1 MYCGCNKTALS
12 SLRSIADAFQS
23 LLEEEPYSKIS
34 VSRICDRA
42 AVSRQTFYSLFE
54 SKENIVAFILSNDYS
69 FDPHE
74 DCECSGTPTFPEL
87 CKGFAEYI
95 EQKSDFIMLLERN
108 NIIYQMQDCMYESF
122 KCCIRDWKFPDGELS
137 KALNGNDAISDL
149 VVDYVASGLT
159 TIAKH
164 YVGNRDTITAPMLE
178 KLIYDIFCGG
188 LFE

>member
-42 AVSRQTFYSLFE
+42 SVSRQTFYSLFE

-69 FDPHE
+69 FDPNE
-74 DCECSGTPTFPEL
+74 DCKCSGTPTFPEL
-87 CKGFAEYI
+87 CRGFAEYI
-95 EQKSDFIMLLERN
+95 DKKSDFIVLLEKN
-108 NIIYQMQDCMYESF
+108 NIIYLMQDCMFESF
-122 KCCIRDWKFPDGELS
+122 KCCFKDLKIPGTELCRLQNES
-137 KALNGNDAISDL
+137 DVISDL
-149 VVDYVASGLT
+149 VVDFVASGLT

-164 YVGNRDTITAPMLE
+164 YVCNRDTMSASVLE
-178 KLIYDIFCGG
+178 KLIYDIFRG
-188 LFE
+188 E

>member
-42 AVSRQTFYSLFE
+42 SVSRQTFYSLFE
-54 SKENIVAFILSNDYS
+54 SRENIVAFILSNDYS
-69 FDPHE
+69 FDPNE
-74 DCECSGTPTFPEL
+74 DCKCTGPPTFPEL

-95 EQKSDFIMLLERN
+95 EQKSDFILLLERN
-108 NIIYQMQDCMYESF
+108 KIIYLMQDCMFESF
-122 KCCIRDWKFPDGELS
+122 KCCVKDWDVPNGELS
-137 KALNGNDAISDL
+137 KILSGNDVVSDL
-149 VVDYVASGLT
+149 VVDYLASGLT

-164 YVGNRDTITAPMLE
+164 YVSNRDTITTPALE
-178 KLIYDIFCGG
+178 KLIYDIFRGG